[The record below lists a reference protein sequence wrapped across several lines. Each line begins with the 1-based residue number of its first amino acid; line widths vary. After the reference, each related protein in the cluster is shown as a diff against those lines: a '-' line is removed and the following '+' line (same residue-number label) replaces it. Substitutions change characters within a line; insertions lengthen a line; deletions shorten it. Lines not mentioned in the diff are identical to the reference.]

1 MLTSGVVM
9 PLGAEQTNVLL
20 TPSVSNNRQGM
31 SFAKSFGE
39 MATEASE
46 APGTTP
52 EAKSVTETPANAM
65 EMLLKAGS
73 NEAAKATNTVAQEA
87 LTQSVDE
94 AATEVQSALVQSV
107 GGSVSSK
114 PTVVDETTSGE
125 AQSSSE
131 GINASADANLGAS
144 GKPMEPVRDPMSE
157 VQSAGAKID
166 SMQGSAASKM
176 MQQLPVSDGGPSAV
190 QKKVVVSVEKTG
202 VVKTAKKEM
211 KGKEHSSTAVGDAE
225 KTLGMVVAPA
235 LQTAMSAPISGAA
248 PLAAVAEK
256 TAGVDPAAGGEGQL
270 AGVAGAEAAKGSS
283 YGVDRGVSEKNT
295 SGEPKEERTAA
306 TASDD
311 DGVAPAKK
319 SETDS
324 LKSMTASASASKWVE
339 EKAHGSGEAGAVTL
353 AQGFSGVTGDAA
365 AIKVRTT
372 TTGGALT
379 AGQDGTDSGM
389 AGVGDGHRTLEATP
403 TALEVGVANGTHG
416 WLKIR
421 AEMADGGVVNASV
434 SATTSAGQQML
445 HRELPSITAYLQQE
459 RIGVGSVVLH
469 TTAVGSRELS
479 GGTESDAGRGQ
490 MQHGGGAQEE
500 NAQNATVVSDG
511 GDVLFQ
517 GGLSGTAEI
526 ATPAGYSGG
535 GSWLSVRA

>member
-73 NEAAKATNTVAQEA
+73 NEAAKATSTVAQEA
-87 LTQSVDE
+87 PTQSVDE
-94 AATEVQSALVQSV
+94 AATEVKSALVQSV

-114 PTVVDETTSGE
+114 PTVVDETASGE

-131 GINASADANLGAS
+131 GINASTDANSGAS

-157 VQSAGAKID
+157 VQSAGTKID
-166 SMQGSAASKM
+166 SMQGSVASRM
-176 MQQLPVSDGGPSAV
+176 MQQLPVSDGAPSAV
-190 QKKVVVSVEKTG
+190 QKKEVVSVEKTG

-235 LQTAMSAPISGAA
+235 LQTAMSAPISEAA
-248 PLAAVAEK
+248 PLADKA
-256 TAGVDPAAGGEGQL
+256 AGVDPAAAGAGQL
-270 AGVAGAEAAKGSS
+270 AGIAGAKAAKGSS

-295 SGEPKEERTAA
+295 SGVPKEERTAA

-311 DGVAPAKK
+311 DGVAPTKK

-324 LKSMTASASASKWVE
+324 LKSMTASVSASKWVE

-353 AQGFSGVTGDAA
+353 AQGFLGVTGDAA

-389 AGVGDGHRTLEATP
+389 AGVGEGHRTLEATP

-469 TTAVGSRELS
+469 TTAAGSRELS
-479 GGTESDAGRGQ
+479 GGTESNAGRGQ

-511 GDVLFQ
+511 VDVLFQ

>member
-1 MLTSGVVM
+1 L
-9 PLGAEQTNVLL
+9 
-20 TPSVSNNRQGM
+20 
-31 SFAKSFGE
+31 
-39 MATEASE
+39 
-46 APGTTP
+46 
-52 EAKSVTETPANAM
+52 
-65 EMLLKAGS
+65 AG
-73 NEAAKATNTVAQEA
+73 
-87 LTQSVDE
+87 
-94 AATEVQSALVQSV
+94 
-107 GGSVSSK
+107 
-114 PTVVDETTSGE
+114 
-125 AQSSSE
+125 
-131 GINASADANLGAS
+131 I
-144 GKPMEPVRDPMSE
+144 
-157 VQSAGAKID
+157 AGAK
-166 SMQGSAASKM
+166 
-176 MQQLPVSDGGPSAV
+176 
-190 QKKVVVSVEKTG
+190 
-202 VVKTAKKEM
+202 
-211 KGKEHSSTAVGDAE
+211 
-225 KTLGMVVAPA
+225 
-235 LQTAMSAPISGAA
+235 
-248 PLAAVAEK
+248 
-256 TAGVDPAAGGEGQL
+256 
-270 AGVAGAEAAKGSS
+270 AAKGSS

-295 SGEPKEERTAA
+295 SGVPKEERTAA

-324 LKSMTASASASKWVE
+324 LKSMTASVSASKWVE
-339 EKAHGSGEAGAVTL
+339 EKAHGSGEAGAVTQ

-389 AGVGDGHRTLEATP
+389 AGVGEGHRTLEATP

-469 TTAVGSRELS
+469 TTAAGSRELS
-479 GGTESDAGRGQ
+479 GGTESNAGRGQ
-490 MQHGGGAQEE
+490 MQHGGGTQEE